1 LISNR
6 FRDRKGNAVPLSAAW
21 NAASALTGAML
32 RVGLH
37 HRPAR
42 PTISQTAA
50 RRLRRLLPRE
60 AWIAEFG
67 SGLSTI
73 WFARHFARVVAV
85 EHEKGWA
92 KLVQDRLAR
101 EKLANVDYLVADP
114 ADYIGALDGYPDGS
128 FDFMLVDGL
137 DRDGCLT
144 RALPKV
150 KAGGYVYVDNT
161 DADLDTA
168 DGEMRR
174 TERRLTEAVRQS
186 GGTLEYFTDFA
197 PINFFAEQ
205 GALARLGPNHR

>member
-1 LISNR
+1 MNR
-6 FRDRKGNAVPLSAAW
+6 FRDRKGNPVPLSAGV
-21 NAASALTGAML
+21 NAVSALAGAML
-32 RVGLH
+32 RVGAGY
-37 HRPAR
+37 RPAR

-50 RRLRRLLPRE
+50 RRLLRLLPRE
-60 AWIAEFG
+60 ASIAEFG

-73 WFARHFARVVAV
+73 WFARHFGHVVAV
-85 EHEKGWA
+85 EHEPGWA
-92 KLVQDRLAR
+92 RLVQDRLVR
-101 EKLANVDYLVADP
+101 DHLDNVEYLVIDP
-114 ADYIGALDGYPDGS
+114 VAYTGALDRHPDAS

-137 DRDGCLT
+137 DRDGCLA

-161 DADLDTA
+161 DADLDTT

-174 TERRLTEAVRQS
+174 AEQRLIQAVQRS